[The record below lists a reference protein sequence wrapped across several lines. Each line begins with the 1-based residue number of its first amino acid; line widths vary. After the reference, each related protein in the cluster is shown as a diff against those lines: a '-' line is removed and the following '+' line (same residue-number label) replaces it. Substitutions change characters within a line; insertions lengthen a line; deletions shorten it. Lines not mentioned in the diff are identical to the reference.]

1 MNLNLLKDADTLSF
15 IKPKQFVYKNIM
27 AYQKRNN
34 RIKDLNQI
42 NYVKSLLETS
52 AQKCQQAGMYTPEV
66 YLGTAQQMADAY
78 SNQNPQYPRISFD
91 TKDQKLKGQA
101 TPVPELTATIGNCT
115 STSYF
120 LVKDS
125 LPEGTKASQAEL
137 TYLRPDIVS
146 NRIATSLGITQAP
159 PATATI
165 PPIPPIDVPMPS
177 PVRGINEV
185 QTTPPVLPVAPAQ
198 TQPAI
203 SKAQMAQTQVTT
215 QPIAQTVPV
224 TPPTQ
229 VQVAPVPAQSQA
241 PNFLQS
247 FATLATQPASKLNQ
261 APIQPNQ
268 APLPN
273 QTPYVTVEM
282 EDTEKTTETEVSDRD
297 LVTPPT
303 SVTAKI
309 ETKIK
314 TNSAPAPIHNPGK
327 SQKLEKVN
335 KGLQQVGNLHENI
348 GQVLKDMSKGE
359 INPIQLHGDTL
370 KIIGAFINGIPAG
383 IQSARLQRISQQ
395 MEVVEN
401 KRKEID
407 LTMNIVG
414 DEYISS
420 TPLAPSPTPNPA
432 SIPNSAPVSKSV
444 QARDP
449 EKVPTPDPKDE
460 AVPIPTPVSKEAVNS
475 TPPVNSPATDK
486 VAQSL
491 SKSEKSMT
499 EAIDELL
506 KSNASI
512 DEKLAAIEETL
523 DKMLEQLIKIE
534 KNLEVIK
541 MSLNPD
547 SPVENPQALVDSMV
561 TETEAKTE
569 VEVVANNPL
578 AEVATK
584 TEIDTEI
591 VAEIKTQTEADR
603 DVEVPEVIIDST
615 PDEDLYLDSDNE
627 YSNEE
632 LLEDIDQTMANILSN
647 YEGDSDKINRYLK
660 QDGLRLT
667 LTEAKDAIFV
677 EEINDAGTRSLV
689 FRAEANGED
698 WDIRSEVNDAKKL
711 KILESFIKAEEAV
724 KSEPEIEPEQQPAP
738 KAPAVEEPCLSM

>member
-1 MNLNLLKDADTLSF
+1 
-15 IKPKQFVYKNIM
+15 M

-42 NYVKSLLETS
+42 NYVKSLLEAS

-78 SNQNPQYPRISFD
+78 SNQNPQYPRIFFD

-101 TPVPELTATIGNCT
+101 TPILELTATIGNCT

-146 NRIATSLGITQAP
+146 NRIATNLGITQAP
-159 PATATI
+159 PATTAI

-177 PVRGINEV
+177 PVRGTNEV
-185 QTTPPVLPVAPAQ
+185 QTTPPVQPVASAQ
-198 TQPAI
+198 TQPAL
-203 SKAQMAQTQVTT
+203 SKAQMMAQMAQTQVTT
-215 QPIAQTVPV
+215 QPIAQIDPV

-229 VQVAPVPAQSQA
+229 VQVAPVPAQSNA
-241 PNFLQS
+241 LNFLQG
-247 FATLATQPASKLNQ
+247 FATLATQPASKLNK
-261 APIQPNQ
+261 APIQSNQ

-273 QTPYVTVEM
+273 ANPYVTVEM
-282 EDTEKTTETEVSDRD
+282 EDTEETTETEVSDRD

-309 ETKIK
+309 ETKIQ
-314 TNSAPAPIHNPGK
+314 TNSAPVQTPAPIHNPGK
-327 SQKLEKVN
+327 SQKLGKVS
-335 KGLQQVGNLHENI
+335 KGLQRVGNLYQSI

-395 MEVVEN
+395 MEVVER

-420 TPLAPSPTPNPA
+420 SSTTPTPTPNPA
-432 SIPNSAPVSKSV
+432 SILNSAPVSKSV
-444 QARDP
+444 PAPNP

-460 AVPIPTPVSKEAVNS
+460 AVPIPTPVSKEAVNF
-475 TPPVNSPATDK
+475 PATDK

-523 DKMLEQLIKIE
+523 DKMLEQLTKIE

-547 SPVENPQALVDSMV
+547 SPIENPQALVDSMV

-603 DVEVPEVIIDST
+603 DIEVPEVIIDST

-627 YSNEE
+627 YSNE
-632 LLEDIDQTMANILSN
+632 LLEDIDQTMANILSS
-647 YEGDSDKINRYLK
+647 YEGDPDKINRYLK

-667 LTEAKDAIFV
+667 LTEVKDAIFV
-677 EEINDAGTRSLV
+677 EEINDAGVRSLV

-698 WDIRSEVNDAKKL
+698 WEIGSEVNDAKKL
-711 KILESFIKAEEAV
+711 KILESFIKAEEKV
-724 KSEPEIEPEQQPAP
+724 QSEPEMEPERQPAP
-738 KAPAVEEPCLSM
+738 KAPAVEEPCLYM

>member
-1 MNLNLLKDADTLSF
+1 
-15 IKPKQFVYKNIM
+15 M

-42 NYVKSLLETS
+42 NYVKSLLEAS

-101 TPVPELTATIGNCT
+101 TPVLELTATIGNCT

-146 NRIATSLGITQAP
+146 NRIATNLGITQAP
-159 PATATI
+159 PAAVAI
-165 PPIPPIDVPMPS
+165 PPIPSIDVPMPS
-177 PVRGINEV
+177 AVRGVNDI
-185 QTTPPVLPVAPAQ
+185 QTTPPVQPVAPAQ
-198 TQPAI
+198 TQPAL
-203 SKAQMAQTQVTT
+203 SKAQMMAQMARTQVTT
-215 QPIAQTVPV
+215 QPIAQTAPV

-229 VQVAPVPAQSQA
+229 VQVAPVPAQSKT
-241 PNFLQS
+241 PNFLQG
-247 FATLATQPASKLNQ
+247 FATLATQPASKLSL
-261 APIQPNQ
+261 APIQPNK

-282 EDTEKTTETEVSDRD
+282 EDTEETTETEVSDRD

-303 SVTAKI
+303 SMTAKI
-309 ETKIK
+309 ETKIQ
-314 TNSAPAPIHNPGK
+314 TNSAPVQTPAPIHNPGK
-327 SQKLEKVN
+327 SQKLGKVS
-335 KGLQQVGNLHENI
+335 KGLQRVGNLHQSI

-395 MEVVEN
+395 MEVVER

-407 LTMNIVG
+407 LTMNIIG

-420 TPLAPSPTPNPA
+420 SSTAPTPTPNPP

-444 QARDP
+444 PAPNP

-475 TPPVNSPATDK
+475 PATDK

-491 SKSEKSMT
+491 SKPDSSMT

-523 DKMLEQLIKIE
+523 DKMLEQLTKIE

-547 SPVENPQALVDSMV
+547 SLENPQALVDSMV

-603 DVEVPEVIIDST
+603 DIEVPEIIIDST
-615 PDEDLYLDSDNE
+615 PDEDLHLDSDNK

-632 LLEDIDQTMANILSN
+632 LLEDIDQTMANILSS
-647 YEGDSDKINRYLK
+647 YEGDPNKINRYLK

-667 LTEAKDAIFV
+667 LTEVKDAIFV
-677 EEINDAGTRSLV
+677 EEINDAGVRSLV

-698 WDIRSEVNDAKKL
+698 WEIGSEVNDAKKL
-711 KILESFIKAEEAV
+711 KILESFIKAEEKV
-724 KSEPEIEPEQQPAP
+724 QSEPEMEPERQPAP
-738 KAPAVEEPCLSM
+738 KAPAVEEPYLSM

>member
-1 MNLNLLKDADTLSF
+1 
-15 IKPKQFVYKNIM
+15 M

-42 NYVKSLLETS
+42 NYVKSLLEAS

-146 NRIATSLGITQAP
+146 NRIATNLGITQAP

-165 PPIPPIDVPMPS
+165 PPIDVPMPS
-177 PVRGINEV
+177 AVRGVNEV
-185 QTTPPVLPVAPAQ
+185 QNTQRVQPVAPAQ

-203 SKAQMAQTQVTT
+203 SKAQMMAQMAQTQVTT

-229 VQVAPVPAQSQA
+229 VQVAPASAQSKTS
-241 PNFLQS
+241 NFLQG
-247 FATLATQPASKLNQ
+247 FATLATQPASKLSL

-273 QTPYVTVEM
+273 QAPYTTMEM
-282 EDTEKTTETEVSDRD
+282 EDTEKITETEVSDRD

-314 TNSAPAPIHNPGK
+314 TNSAPVQTPAPIHNPGK
-327 SQKLEKVN
+327 SQKLGKLN
-335 KGLQQVGNLHENI
+335 KGLQRVGNLHQSI

-359 INPIQLHGDTL
+359 INPIQLYGDTL

-395 MEVVEN
+395 MEVVER

-420 TPLAPSPTPNPA
+420 NPLAPTPNPA
-432 SIPNSAPVSKSV
+432 SKTVSAP
-444 QARDP
+444 DP
-449 EKVPTPDPKDE
+449 EKVSTLDPKDE
-460 AVPIPTPVSKEAVNS
+460 AVSIPTPVSKE
-475 TPPVNSPATDK
+475 TVNSPATDK

-491 SKSEKSMT
+491 SKSDSSMT

-523 DKMLEQLIKIE
+523 DEMLEQLTKIE

-547 SPVENPQALVDSMV
+547 SPVKNSQAPVDSMV

-569 VEVVANNPL
+569 VEMVANNPQ

-603 DVEVPEVIIDST
+603 DVEVPEVVIDST
-615 PDEDLYLDSDNE
+615 PNEDLYLNSDNE

-632 LLEDIDQTMANILSN
+632 LLEDIDRTMANILSN
-647 YEGDSDKINRYLK
+647 YEGDPDKINRYLK

-689 FRAEANGED
+689 FRAETNGED
-698 WDIRSEVNDAKKL
+698 WNISSEVNDTKKL
-711 KILESFIKAEEAV
+711 KILESFIKAEEKV
-724 KSEPEIEPEQQPAP
+724 KSEPEIEPERQPAP
-738 KAPAVEEPCLSM
+738 KASAVEEPCLFM

>member
-1 MNLNLLKDADTLSF
+1 
-15 IKPKQFVYKNIM
+15 M

-42 NYVKSLLETS
+42 NYVKSLLEAS

-78 SNQNPQYPRISFD
+78 SNQNSQYPRISFD

-101 TPVPELTATIGNCT
+101 TPVLELTATIGNCT

-146 NRIATSLGITQAP
+146 NRIATNLGITQAP
-159 PATATI
+159 PATVAI
-165 PPIPPIDVPMPS
+165 PPIPSIDVPIPS
-177 PVRGINEV
+177 AVRGVNDI
-185 QTTPPVLPVAPAQ
+185 QTTPPVQPVAPAQ
-198 TQPAI
+198 TQPAL
-203 SKAQMAQTQVTT
+203 SKAQIMAQMARTQVTT
-215 QPIAQTVPV
+215 QPIAQTAPV

-229 VQVAPVPAQSQA
+229 VQVAPIPAQSNA
-241 PNFLQS
+241 SNFLQG
-247 FATLATQPASKLNQ
+247 FATLATQPASKLSL

-273 QTPYVTVEM
+273 QDPYVTVEM
-282 EDTEKTTETEVSDRD
+282 EDTEETTETEVGDRD
-297 LVTPPT
+297 RVTPPT
-303 SVTAKI
+303 SMTAEI
-309 ETKIK
+309 ETKIQ
-314 TNSAPAPIHNPGK
+314 TNSAPIQTPAPIHNLGK
-327 SQKLEKVN
+327 SQKLGKVS
-335 KGLQQVGNLHENI
+335 KGLQRVGNLHQSI

-395 MEVVEN
+395 MEVVER

-407 LTMNIVG
+407 LTMNIIG

-420 TPLAPSPTPNPA
+420 SSTAPNPA

-444 QARDP
+444 PAPNP

-460 AVPIPTPVSKEAVNS
+460 AVPIPTPVFKEAVNS
-475 TPPVNSPATDK
+475 PATNK

-491 SKSEKSMT
+491 SKSDSSMT

-523 DKMLEQLIKIE
+523 DEMLEQLTKIE

-541 MSLNPD
+541 MSLNPN
-547 SPVENPQALVDSMV
+547 SLKNPQALVDSMV

-591 VAEIKTQTEADR
+591 VAEIKTQTEADQ
-603 DVEVPEVIIDST
+603 DIEVPEIIIDST
-615 PDEDLYLDSDNE
+615 PDEDLHLNSDNK

-632 LLEDIDQTMANILSN
+632 SEDIDRTMANILSS
-647 YEGDSDKINRYLK
+647 YEGDPDKINRYLK

-667 LTEAKDAIFV
+667 LTEVKDAIFV
-677 EEINDAGTRSLV
+677 EEINDAGVPSLV

-698 WDIRSEVNDAKKL
+698 WEIGSEVNDAKKL
-711 KILESFIKAEEAV
+711 KILESFIKAEEKV
-724 KSEPEIEPEQQPAP
+724 KSEPEMEPERQPAP
-738 KAPAVEEPCLSM
+738 KAPAVEDPYLSM

>member
-1 MNLNLLKDADTLSF
+1 
-15 IKPKQFVYKNIM
+15 
-27 AYQKRNN
+27 
-34 RIKDLNQI
+34 
-42 NYVKSLLETS
+42 
-52 AQKCQQAGMYTPEV
+52 
-66 YLGTAQQMADAY
+66 
-78 SNQNPQYPRISFD
+78 
-91 TKDQKLKGQA
+91 
-101 TPVPELTATIGNCT
+101 
-115 STSYF
+115 
-120 LVKDS
+120 
-125 LPEGTKASQAEL
+125 
-137 TYLRPDIVS
+137 
-146 NRIATSLGITQAP
+146 
-159 PATATI
+159 
-165 PPIPPIDVPMPS
+165 
-177 PVRGINEV
+177 
-185 QTTPPVLPVAPAQ
+185 
-198 TQPAI
+198 
-203 SKAQMAQTQVTT
+203 
-215 QPIAQTVPV
+215 
-224 TPPTQ
+224 
-229 VQVAPVPAQSQA
+229 
-241 PNFLQS
+241 
-247 FATLATQPASKLNQ
+247 
-261 APIQPNQ
+261 
-268 APLPN
+268 
-273 QTPYVTVEM
+273 M
-282 EDTEKTTETEVSDRD
+282 EDTEKTTETEVSDLD

-407 LTMNIVG
+407 MTMNVVG

-420 TPLAPSPTPNPA
+420 TPLAPTPTPNPT

-444 QARDP
+444 PARDP
-449 EKVPTPDPKDE
+449 EKVPTPDPKHE
-460 AVPIPTPVSKEAVNS
+460 AVPIPTPVSKEAID
-475 TPPVNSPATDK
+475 SPATDK

-523 DKMLEQLIKIE
+523 DKMLEQLTKIE

-547 SPVENPQALVDSMV
+547 SPMENPQGLVDSMV

-603 DVEVPEVIIDST
+603 DIEVPEVIIDST

-632 LLEDIDQTMANILSN
+632 LLEDIDQTMANILSS
-647 YEGDSDKINRYLK
+647 YEGDPDKINRYLK
-660 QDGLRLT
+660 QNGLRLT

-677 EEINDAGTRSLV
+677 EEINDAGVRSLA

-698 WDIRSEVNDAKKL
+698 WEIGSEVNDAKKL

-724 KSEPEIEPEQQPAP
+724 KSEPEIESERQPAP
-738 KAPAVEEPCLSM
+738 KTPAVEEPCLSM